1 MKDKKKILNDLIN
14 KLGLSASSNL
24 TGLSKLDL
32 IRRSDSFIDTNMA
45 NDIIPDLIKEKI
57 FPKKYKNC
65 KIFFDRMSGVVEW
78 ICVWDKETTYTYA
91 TPFWDVELG
100 IPVDTTSYMDGSGNE
115 FTDNQFTSV
124 KWGEG
129 FDNLALYDRWI
140 RRFYLPQVHNVIQK
154 HLEEYRIN
162 S

>member
-57 FPKKYKNC
+57 FPKKY
-65 KIFFDRMSGVVEW
+65 
-78 ICVWDKETTYTYA
+78 
-91 TPFWDVELG
+91 
-100 IPVDTTSYMDGSGNE
+100 
-115 FTDNQFTSV
+115 
-124 KWGEG
+124 
-129 FDNLALYDRWI
+129 
-140 RRFYLPQVHNVIQK
+140 
-154 HLEEYRIN
+154 IN
-162 S
+162 KY